1 MLHASLHTY
10 TNKINIREGQGEL
23 KGERER
29 ERERGVEGRQMDVRS
44 ATCLPT
50 YIHKPDKY
58 KRGAR
63 RVEGGGIE
71 GRQMGGTC
79 PLTYTN
85 KQTMTNNYKK

>member
-1 MLHASLHTY
+1 MDIYVLLHASLHTY
-10 TNKINIREGQGEL
+10 TNKINIKEGQGEW

-29 ERERGVEGRQMDVRS
+29 GGGVEGRQMDVRS

-63 RVEGGGIE
+63 RVGGGGWKGDKWVQWRI
-71 GRQMGGTC
+71 
-79 PLTYTN
+79 
-85 KQTMTNNYKK
+85 